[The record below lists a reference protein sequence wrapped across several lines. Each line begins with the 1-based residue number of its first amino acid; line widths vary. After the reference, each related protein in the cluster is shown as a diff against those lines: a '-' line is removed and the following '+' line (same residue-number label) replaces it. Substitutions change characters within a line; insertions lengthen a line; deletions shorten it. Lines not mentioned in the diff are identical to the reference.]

1 MSAAPLLLNFVTM
14 ALKAILYEDNE
25 SLRNSLQSLFRL
37 QSEVELLAAFPDAQT
52 VVADV
57 EQLQPDVVLMDID
70 MPGVSGIEALSSL
83 RVRYPDLPV
92 IMLTVF
98 DDNEHIFQAIC
109 SGASG
114 YLLKKNFDQ
123 IVPSIREVM
132 NGGAPM
138 TGSIARKVLALF
150 PRPAQSVSSEE
161 HNLSDRETEI
171 LQLLIRGFSYKMIAA
186 ELNIALE
193 TVRSHIKK
201 IYRKLQVNSA
211 TEAVYKAGIRKT

>member
-1 MSAAPLLLNFVTM
+1 M
-14 ALKAILYEDNE
+14 ALKVILYEDND

-37 QSEVELLAAFPDAQT
+37 QSEVELLAAFADAQT
-52 VVADV
+52 VLTDV
-57 EQLQPDVVLMDID
+57 DQLQPDAVLMDID
-70 MPGVSGIEALSSL
+70 MPGISGIDALSKL
-83 RVRYPDLPV
+83 RSRYPDLPV

-98 DDNEHIFQAIC
+98 EDNDHIFNAIC
-109 SGASG
+109 AGASG

-123 IVPSIREVM
+123 IVPSIRDVM

-150 PRPAQSVSSEE
+150 PKPAQPRVAEGSG
-161 HNLSDRETEI
+161 LSARETEI
-171 LQLLIRGFSYKMIAA
+171 LQLLIRGYSYKMIAA

-193 TVRSHIKK
+193 TVRAHIKK

-211 TEAVYKAGIRKT
+211 TEAIYKAGRDASL

>member
-1 MSAAPLLLNFVTM
+1 MQV
-14 ALKAILYEDNE
+14 KAILYEDNQN
-25 SLRNSLQSLFRL
+25 LRNSLESLFRL
-37 QSEVELLAAFPDAQT
+37 QQEVELLAAFADAQT
-52 VVADV
+52 VMADV

-98 DDNEHIFQAIC
+98 EDNEHIFNAIC
-109 SGASG
+109 AGASG
-114 YLLKKNFDQ
+114 YLLKKNADQ
-123 IVPSIREVM
+123 IVPSIREVLS
-132 NGGAPM
+132 GGAPM

-150 PRPAQSVSSEE
+150 PKPSQPVAQEDRI
-161 HNLSDRETEI
+161 LSDRETEI

-186 ELNIALE
+186 ELQIALE

-211 TEAVYKAGIRKT
+211 TEAIYKAGKDGRI